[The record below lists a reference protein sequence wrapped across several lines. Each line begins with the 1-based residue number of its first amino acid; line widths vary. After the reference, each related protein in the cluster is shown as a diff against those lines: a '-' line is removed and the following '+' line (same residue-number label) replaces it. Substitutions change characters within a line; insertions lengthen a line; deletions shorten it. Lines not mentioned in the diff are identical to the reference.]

1 MTDMVAKG
9 KPKRLSKST
18 RIHTRRVK
26 AEARETGAA
35 AGRPLPVAKGLGA
48 RS

>member
-1 MTDMVAKG
+1 MTDSLTKS

-18 RIHTRRVK
+18 RIHARRVK
-26 AEARETGAA
+26 QAARETVAA
-35 AGRPLPVAKGLGA
+35 PVRPLTITKGLGA